1 MQFPSYLAGLQRWR
15 DKGKPAVRLGRKA
28 AGPSWVAGL
37 PNVVDPIP
45 GYVIRGADGIRPAS
59 VERYR
64 WVGRAFSSYL
74 PPSRVRFAGP
84 GTGPLSGTVAS
95 HANAMEYHEPQRAR
109 IRSARVQPGESVV
122 DAPRVPGSTA
132 RYGVRPYQ
140 LRAQGPQLGPWML
153 SESSSSE
160 EDFLGGR
167 RGDRGGLR
175 AHLGQEKKECTPG
188 RWSGCVARGRSVWG
202 PRARVEG
209 GEGLNTPWGQSVEA
223 LRGGAACRQG
233 SGDISLVALPGAP
246 ILLGWLIARGSVSV

>member
-1 MQFPSYLAGLQRWR
+1 M
-15 DKGKPAVRLGRKA
+15 RLGRKA
-28 AGPSWVAGL
+28 AGPMWVAGL

-45 GYVIRGADGIRPAS
+45 GYVIRGANGIRPAS

-84 GTGPLSGTVAS
+84 GAGPLYGSVVS

-109 IRSARVQPGESVV
+109 IRSERVQPGESVV
-122 DAPRVPGSTA
+122 DTPRVPGSSA
-132 RYGVRPYQ
+132 WYGVRPYQ
-140 LRAQGPQLGPWML
+140 LRTQGPELETVRF
-153 SESSSSE
+153 SESSSRE
-160 EDFLGGR
+160 EGSREGR

-175 AHLGQEKKECTPG
+175 IHLGQVKKECTPG
-188 RWSGCVARGRSVWG
+188 RWSGCVVRGCSVWG
-202 PRARVEG
+202 PRARVKG
-209 GEGLNTPWGQSVEA
+209 GEGLDTPWGQSVRA
-223 LRGGAACRQG
+223 SRGGAACRQG